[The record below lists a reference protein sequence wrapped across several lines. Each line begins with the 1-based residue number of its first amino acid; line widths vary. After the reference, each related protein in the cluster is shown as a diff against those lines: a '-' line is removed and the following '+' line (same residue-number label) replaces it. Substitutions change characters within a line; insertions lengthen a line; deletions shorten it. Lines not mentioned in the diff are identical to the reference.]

1 MVIIIT
7 WGHAGPLGHM
17 THHMICRNAFFGPE
31 EMSLIR
37 KTRSSL
43 SIRPLKIFQIFQIF
57 RRLRG
62 ENFIIWIM
70 SLQSYQIDLSWPSTT
85 GPNFTLTQKK
95 CVKSGTVG
103 LTGENPCSKI
113 SSEKRFISKTVSF
126 WESQRSFWDGAWMLS
141 TRTGQGRVEDEMVGS
156 RRWNWK
162 FREKHFWNPNFCYI
176 QVIVFDLSYLPVAV
190 VGT

>member
-70 SLQSYQIDLSWPSTT
+70 SLQPYQIDLSWPSTT
-85 GPNFTLTQKK
+85 GPNFTLTQKI
-95 CVKSGTVG
+95 CVKPETVG
-103 LTGENPCSKI
+103 QTGENPCSNLELPRSVPRKG
-113 SSEKRFISKTVSF
+113 SFQRRLVSGKV
-126 WESQRSFWDGAWMLS
+126 SVLS
-141 TRTGQGRVEDEMVGS
+141 GMVLECCRRERDRDELRTR
-156 RRWNWK
+156 W
-162 FREKHFWNPNFCYI
+162 
-176 QVIVFDLSYLPVAV
+176 
-190 VGT
+190 